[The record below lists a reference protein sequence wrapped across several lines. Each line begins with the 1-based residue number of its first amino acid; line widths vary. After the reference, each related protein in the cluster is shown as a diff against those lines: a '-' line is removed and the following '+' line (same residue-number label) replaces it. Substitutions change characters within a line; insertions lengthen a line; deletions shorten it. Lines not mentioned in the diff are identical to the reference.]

1 MGRNSYR
8 NLVSCCLECNAK
20 KGQSPAEDLLR
31 WLYRERRLTPLE
43 LSARPRLRQAP
54 ASFALPDRQAARARQ
69 ASGLLENLK

>member
-43 LSARPRLRQAP
+43 LSAPSPP
-54 ASFALPDRQAARARQ
+54 ASSR
-69 ASGLLENLK
+69 LLCPA